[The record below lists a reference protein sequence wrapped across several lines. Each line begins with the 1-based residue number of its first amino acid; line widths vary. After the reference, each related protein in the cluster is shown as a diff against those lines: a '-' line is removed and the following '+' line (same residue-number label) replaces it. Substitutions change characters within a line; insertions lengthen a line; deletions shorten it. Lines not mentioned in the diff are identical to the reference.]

1 MEIQKQNSH
10 RGKQHSYL
18 NQSTD
23 AIYTK
28 DAYSPESLSSGLF
41 LGHQKGRVSMHN
53 PLTNPISFTV
63 GMTNPYV
70 LKQYEDK
77 RLSSANKES
86 NLAKLAHHSF
96 IN

>member
-10 RGKQHSYL
+10 RGKKHSYL

-23 AIYTK
+23 SMYTK
-28 DAYSPESLSSGLF
+28 NPYSPESLSSGSF
-41 LGHQKGRVSMHN
+41 LGHQKGRVS
-53 PLTNPISFTV
+53 LTNPISFTV

-77 RLSSANKES
+77 RLSSTNKES